1 MTNNSRFFHTK
12 YRLTHDQSFE
22 ASVGESVNKRVIR
35 EDLNPLYYGGCL
47 LSRLIHYILSIRLR
61 HPNIK
66 ILGEKSDLNGNI
78 PFAPATDLDV
88 QIPDDDMGRID
99 DFIDDGIVIIPGMKD
114 NKNRGVQGPS
124 TIIG

>member
-1 MTNNSRFFHTK
+1 LANDILHCEDWNPQELYSPH
-12 YRLTHDQSFE
+12 
-22 ASVGESVNKRVIR
+22 ASI
-35 EDLNPLYYGGCL
+35 L
-47 LSRLIHYILSIRLR
+47 LPPQY
-61 HPNIK
+61 
-66 ILGEKSDLNGNI
+66 LNGNI